1 MCTACLREWFKHGRV
16 CPLCKSSPAARCRG
30 SAETIG
36 CVADLSATDS
46 HSFAAGTRSSAEC
59 LPNLIGAT
67 PTVEGRSSCTVEGR
81 SDVGVG
87 PNMRTTP
94 SLIRDEQAGAGIVQL
109 CAAASHVPHS
119 ARTASVS
126 TRQHGAATAR
136 RPSASVGDMAAAGRL
151 CSVEGLRC
159 CHSEQSPKPIR
170 LAAVDADRTG
180 SKRSTTRSTHAAKG
194 RTPSAD
200 VAGQLGG
207 GNDAAATRFSTAER
221 RELAARAAEE
231 RERRSRLTPTAQPS
245 PIADVCAAATDTA
258 RCSPKPAAREADRP
272 TDSDRA
278 PNCYADTMPYIDGE
292 SALRPC
298 TDRDACS
305 ARANGGAENRAA
317 DPFSRG
323 SSARCVA
330 DDEMRTSARPQG
342 SPSPGAD
349 VTRSQGGRGA
359 VAGVL
364 ALTADVGKCTQRD
377 SSRLVTQA
385 IARQACCPLPV
396 VRCLLHVACCLW
408 HAVCCTLS
416 VARCMLSV
424 ACCMLHA
431 VCCMLS
437 AACCLLPVARCIP
450 FVAHGSARAAGRF
463 RTRQAIARAGMGRGA
478 ASGRAVND

>member
-1 MCTACLREWFKHGRV
+1 
-16 CPLCKSSPAARCRG
+16 
-30 SAETIG
+30 
-36 CVADLSATDS
+36 
-46 HSFAAGTRSSAEC
+46 
-59 LPNLIGAT
+59 
-67 PTVEGRSSCTVEGR
+67 
-81 SDVGVG
+81 
-87 PNMRTTP
+87 MRTTP

-245 PIADVCAAATDTA
+245 PIADACAAATDTA

-272 TDSDRA
+272 TDTDRA

-305 ARANGGAENRAA
+305 ARAIGGAENRAA

-385 IARQACCPLPV
+385 IARQACCMLSV
-396 VRCLLHVACCLW
+396 VRCRLHAVRCLLHVVCCCCILFVACCTLHAVCCMLPAVCCPLSVACCPLSVACCPLSVACCLLSAACCMPSVACCRLHVACCLLHVACCLLHVACCLL
-408 HAVCCTLS
+408 HAV
-416 VARCMLSV
+416 
-424 ACCMLHA
+424 CCMLHA
-431 VCCMLS
+431 VCCMFLLH
-437 AACCLLPVARCIP
+437 AACYNDLLSGTWSQTPRRC
-450 FVAHGSARAAGRF
+450 RA
-463 RTRQAIARAGMGRGA
+463 
-478 ASGRAVND
+478 